1 MKKNEVKKQPH
12 DPFIRL
18 DAIGVE
24 FQEPKDLVGENGS
37 MIYFQSSDPK
47 RNSQVVTTE
56 DALTRPLN
64 ENMELMKMIITHN
77 MDQNLVQ
84 YYTKQYN
91 ANLASLLAY
100 RIKNSVV
107 SNANIIY
114 EQGLGSFITPYLINI
129 SSDKFGPWNHVC
141 TKKPNFDNIIVNAQ
155 DFSTDFIYRDRY
167 TKDPNY
173 IYTDAEAYMGA
184 QLLVTNI
191 SKQVANDY
199 MYFIND
205 IFYINAMDVHA
216 FVKSVSD
223 MNIPQENELAYAM
236 SVINEIISRDVD
248 RITDMILSICM
259 NVFHEFICKQVNA
272 KSALG
277 QAIMNPKDQIIDQD
291 DEQSIHRTLPKIDR
305 EQNDF

>member
-100 RIKNSVV
+100 RIRNSVV
-107 SNANIIY
+107 RNANIIY
-114 EQGLGSFITPYLINI
+114 EQGLGSFITPYLIN
-129 SSDKFGPWNHVC
+129 DKFGPWNHVC
-141 TKKPNFDNIIVNAQ
+141 TKKPDFNNIRVNAQ
-155 DFSTDFIYRDRY
+155 DFSTDFIYQERY

-184 QLLVTNI
+184 QSLVTNI
-191 SKQVANDY
+191 SKQVAYDY

-205 IFYINAMDVHA
+205 IFYINAMDIHA

-248 RITDMILSICM
+248 RITDMILGICM
-259 NVFHEFICKQVNA
+259 NVFYEFTNKQVNI

-277 QAIMNPKDQIIDQD
+277 QAIMNPKDQIIDQE
-291 DEQSIHRTLPKIDR
+291 EQSIHRTLPKIDR

>member
-91 ANLASLLAY
+91 DNLASLLAY

-129 SSDKFGPWNHVC
+129 SSDKIGPWNPAC
-141 TKKPNFDNIIVNAQ
+141 TKKPDFNNIRVNAQ
-155 DFSTDFIYRDRY
+155 DFSTDFIYQGRY

-184 QLLVTNI
+184 QSLVTII
-191 SKQVANDY
+191 SKQVADDY

-205 IFYINAMDVHA
+205 IFYINAMDIHA

-236 SVINEIISRDVD
+236 SVINEIISRDVN

-259 NVFHEFICKQVNA
+259 NVFYEFTNKQVNA

-291 DEQSIHRTLPKIDR
+291 EQSIHRTLPKIDR